1 MASNQDSS
9 IPPQREEPCPL
20 ITGLNCQEEL
30 LQRSQRFESLG
41 VLAGGVA
48 HDLNNLLTGIFGYIS
63 LAKSTIAK
71 DSDAAHNLD
80 SAVAIFNSA
89 KSLTQQLLTYVKG
102 GSSTTSTISL
112 SSLLHDAT
120 RFALCGTTISSEFDI
135 PQDLW
140 NCDAVKHQIEQVLYN
155 ILINARQAMPRGGN
169 IAISAR
175 NVSNASLLSSLLP
188 LRPYVNILIR
198 DNGPG
203 IPQDVLPRI
212 FDPFFTTKQQGC
224 GLGLATSFSIVK
236 KHGGHISVDS
246 IEHKGTTFSL
256 FLPATTAPV
265 SVEATTHSLS
275 AHADHGKIL
284 ILEDEEYIIDVS
296 QEILSRAG
304 YSVTVASHGIEAIDL
319 YRKAFLENV
328 PFDLVIIDLTIPGP
342 MDGRQTMQEL
352 LKIDPAVK
360 AIVSSGYSDDSILME
375 PHKYGFKDKLT
386 KPFLTKELLRIVGT
400 NIAPPPPP
408 PPPLLQCKEKV
419 PECKVPG
426 GQQASLPSACSR
438 CFLAPLLA

>member
-20 ITGLNCQEEL
+20 ITGLNCQEES

-102 GSSTTSTISL
+102 GSSTATTISL
-112 SSLLHDAT
+112 SSLLHDTT

-140 NCDAVKHQIEQVLYN
+140 NCAAVKHQVEQVLYN

-169 IAISAR
+169 IAISAC
-175 NVSNASLLSSLLP
+175 NVSNASLLPSLLP

-198 DNGPG
+198 DNGTG
-203 IPQDVLPRI
+203 IPQEILPRI

-224 GLGLATSFSIVK
+224 GIGLATAFSIVK

-246 IEHKGTTFSL
+246 EEHKGTVFSL
-256 FLPATTAPV
+256 FLPATSAPV
-265 SVEATTHSLS
+265 SIEATTQLS
-275 AHADHGKIL
+275 AHANHERIL

-296 QEILSRAG
+296 QEILSRTG
-304 YSVTVASHGIEAIDL
+304 YSVTVASHGIAAVDL
-319 YRKAFLENV
+319 YRKAFLDKA

-375 PHKYGFKDKLT
+375 PHKYGFKDKLA
-386 KPFLTKELLRIVGT
+386 KPFLTKELLRVVGT
-400 NIAPPPPP
+400 NIAPPVSPM
-408 PPPLLQCKEKV
+408 
-419 PECKVPG
+419 
-426 GQQASLPSACSR
+426 
-438 CFLAPLLA
+438 